1 MTLGMRSTVLIGAAA
16 VGISLAAGGFLL
28 LTPSPSAEG
37 NRFGSVHFPISCASV
52 QDEFDHAVG
61 LLHNFFYPETVK
73 AFEAVV
79 AEAPDCAIAYWGL
92 AISQRPNPLVPPF
105 PAANMKAAAEAV
117 QKGKA
122 AAQTTPRESAYLE
135 AIELY
140 YKDYDTVD
148 HRTRV
153 GLYEQAMQRLSERYP
168 DDPEAKI
175 FYALALNESMDLND
189 KSLTKQRKAAAIL
202 NEEAKTQP
210 NHPGIA
216 HYIIHSYDYA
226 TLAALCLP
234 TANLYGQLAASA
246 PHALHMPSHIYS
258 MLGMWDE
265 SIRANLASEAASR
278 AWAEKNAP
286 GTMPPRNPHGMDF
299 RTYAYLQLGDDKSA
313 EQVVKD
319 AATITSPAE
328 ASLTF
333 DTALAAIPAR
343 YALERGRWDDAAQ
356 IPVRESR
363 HLPAQSI
370 SRFTRA
376 LGAARAGRREEAR
389 AERAELEAIEHR
401 LIAAGDTYWSHQ
413 ARIQIAAA
421 TAWIMLSEN
430 RPDEALAA
438 MTEAA
443 ELDDASEKNI
453 AMENKLLPMRELL
466 GELYLALGRGSEAAS
481 AFDASLT
488 SAPKR
493 FRTVAGA
500 ARAARV
506 QNSVDVAKKHY
517 GALVALARNADPNTP
532 DIIEARTYLAEH

>member
-1 MTLGMRSTVLIGAAA
+1 MKLGTRSTVLIGVAA
-16 VGISLAAGGFLL
+16 VGISFAAGAFLL
-28 LTPSPSAEG
+28 LTPRPSPDG

-52 QDEFDHAVG
+52 QDKFDHAVG

-73 AFEAVV
+73 AFQAVI
-79 AEAPDCAIAYWGL
+79 AEDPDCAIAYWGL

-105 PAANMKAAAEAV
+105 PAANMKAASEAV
-117 QKGKA
+117 TKGKA
-122 AAQTTPRESAYLE
+122 AAQTTPRERAYLE

-153 GLYEQAMQRLSERYP
+153 GLYEQAMQWLSEQYP
-168 DDPEAKI
+168 DDAEAKI
-175 FYALALNESMDLND
+175 FYALALNESVDLND
-189 KSLTKQRKAAAIL
+189 KGLTKQRKAAAIL

-234 TANLYGQLAASA
+234 TANLYGQLASSA

-265 SIRANLASEAASR
+265 SIRANLDSEAASR

-286 GTMPPRNPHGMDF
+286 GSVPPRNPHGMDF

-313 EQVVKD
+313 AQVVND
-319 AATITSPAE
+319 AATVTSPAE

-363 HLPAQSI
+363 HLPALSI

-376 LGAARAGRREEAR
+376 LGAARAGRSEEAR
-389 AERAELEAIEHR
+389 AELAELQAIEQR
-401 LIAAGDTYWSHQ
+401 LIDAGDTYWSQQ
-413 ARIQIAAA
+413 ARIQIGAA
-421 TAWIMLSEN
+421 TAWIMLSEK

-438 MTEAA
+438 MTAAA
-443 ELDDASEKNI
+443 EQDDASEKNI

-466 GELYLALGRGSEAAS
+466 GELYLALGRGSEAAG
-481 AFDASLT
+481 AFDVALTAS
-488 SAPKR
+488 PNR

-500 ARAARV
+500 ARAARA
-506 QNSVDVAKKHY
+506 QSSIEDAKRHY
-517 GALVALARNADPNTP
+517 RALIGLARNADPNTP
-532 DIIEARTYLAEH
+532 DIVEARTYLSEH

>member
-1 MTLGMRSTVLIGAAA
+1 MKLGTRSTVLIGVAA
-16 VGISLAAGGFLL
+16 VGISLAAGAFLL
-28 LTPSPSAEG
+28 LTPGPSADG

-73 AFEAVV
+73 AFQAVI
-79 AEAPDCAIAYWGL
+79 AEDPDCAIAYWGL

-105 PAANMKAAAEAV
+105 PAANMKAAAEAI
-117 QKGKA
+117 QKGTA

-153 GLYEQAMQRLSERYP
+153 GLYEQAMQRLSEQYP

-175 FYALALNESMDLND
+175 FYALALNESVDLND
-189 KSLTKQRKAAAIL
+189 KGLTKQRKAAAIL
-202 NEEAKTQP
+202 NEQAKAQP

-234 TANLYGQLAASA
+234 TANLYGQLASSA

-265 SIRANLASEAASR
+265 SIRANLDSEAASR

-286 GTMPPRNPHGMDF
+286 GSMPPRNPHGMDF
-299 RTYAYLQLGDDKSA
+299 RTYAYLQIGDDKSA
-313 EQVVKD
+313 GQVVKD
-319 AATITSPAE
+319 AATVTSAAE

-376 LGAARAGRREEAR
+376 LGAARAGRVAEAR
-389 AERAELEAIEHR
+389 AELAELEAIEQN
-401 LIAAGDTYWSHQ
+401 LIAAGDTYWSRQ
-413 ARIQIAAA
+413 ARIQIGAA

-443 ELDDASEKNI
+443 ELDDASEKSI

-466 GELYLALGRGSEAAS
+466 GELYLALGRGSEAAG

-488 SAPKR
+488 AAPKR

-500 ARAARV
+500 ARAARA
-506 QNSVDVAKKHY
+506 QNSIDDAKRHY
-517 GALVALARNADPNTP
+517 GALIALARNADPNTP
-532 DIIEARTYLAEH
+532 DIVEARTYLAEH